1 LLAYVAPAPVNP
13 SILSPS
19 RLVPLLGAAA
29 DLLARH
35 GRDND
40 DIVRLG
46 SAALEQELR
55 AHSAL
60 ADRRAAL
67 VGE

>member
-1 LLAYVAPAPVNP
+1 
-13 SILSPS
+13 
-19 RLVPLLGAAA
+19 VPLLGAAA
-29 DLLARH
+29 DLLARY
-35 GRDND
+35 GSEND

-55 AHSAL
+55 AHTAL

-67 VGE
+67 VGD